1 MYVVAKW
8 WSHGGA
14 ATQPKSGYAPWFCL
28 ADGTPS
34 DRPRASDLR
43 GSHVTYARDET
54 CARFPPFASTEPT
67 PENPT
72 LPPIP
77 GDLGHFSSATA
88 RQATASTPPA
98 APTHRLGERAP
109 RGRQRRPVT
118 SVNPAHP

>member
-1 MYVVAKW
+1 M
-8 WSHGGA
+8 
-14 ATQPKSGYAPWFCL
+14 

-34 DRPRASDLR
+34 DRPRAPDLR

-72 LPPIP
+72 LTPIP
-77 GDLGHFSSATA
+77 GDLGHFSSATTRQRA
-88 RQATASTPPA
+88 R
-98 APTHRLGERAP
+98 
-109 RGRQRRPVT
+109 RGRQRLPVS